1 MEKVKVE
8 GMAEYRMVVLWLME
22 QGCNPDAYSRG
33 PNVKRF
39 HVNKAGNF
47 WADAETLP
55 EACEEAV
62 NNWIEAGMPKEG
74 SSDQ

>member
-1 MEKVKVE
+1 MERVKVE
-8 GMAEYRMVVLWLME
+8 GMSGYRATVMWLME
-22 QGCNPDAYSRG
+22 KGCNPSAYSRG
-33 PNVKRF
+33 SVKRF